1 VLRLGFIANFIS
13 DPVLTGFKAGIG
25 VVIFVGQLGKVLGLS
40 LAKGLILQTTVS
52 ILDNLDQINWPTVLI
67 SAITL
72 AILILLPSWS

>member
-1 VLRLGFIANFIS
+1 
-13 DPVLTGFKAGIG
+13 
-25 VVIFVGQLGKVLGLS
+25 LGKVLGLS